1 MHNHASGFPFTAVAG
16 QADFKLALILAAIN
30 PAISGVL
37 VSGPR
42 GLAKTTLARGLADL
56 ITDQEP
62 SRSSFVTLPLGA
74 SEEMLLGTLD
84 LQKVLDNNQVA
95 YQPGLLAKA
104 DKGVLYVDE
113 VNLLADN
120 LVDLL
125 LDVSASGVNIVE
137 RDGISHSHSA
147 KFILLGTMN
156 PDEGELRPQLLDR
169 FGLYVELS
177 NHFSIQ
183 ERIDI
188 VKQREAYDKNA
199 LAFIESYSEQQDQLR
214 EKIEQ
219 ARERVD
225 SIYCGDEQREL
236 IAQKCQDANVD
247 GLRADIVWLKAAAAY
262 CAFDG
267 RSNLE
272 VTDVLAVEHLVLG
285 HRKNP
290 LEPPKQTSRPSNYQ
304 RPQSQTTS
312 SQATSSQHSQAAGD
326 WGSLEP
332 VQQPTLEQ
340 NITDFNKPGTR
351 RSTETKK
358 PESSFSCNTKQGMKE
373 QVIKGVGR
381 IQGQT
386 RSHKLNWFATIVAN
400 LESWPISKLRFK
412 NTQTVRPVLNLILL
426 DTSAS
431 ILKAQSF
438 GKAKSVVMSIANT
451 AYLAREQL
459 TVLGFGN
466 EDITTLLPQR
476 RAPKSLKALLD
487 NIPAAGGTPLREMLI
502 HAADFQQKQLKTRP
516 NLSIKTFVI
525 SDGKTTQNF
534 HDLSMLGEVTVID
547 MEDSSVKRGRAQE
560 IAEVLSARYF
570 TLPQL
575 IMHKG

>member
-1 MHNHASGFPFTAVAG
+1 MNG
-16 QADFKLALILAAIN
+16 QIM
-30 PAISGVL
+30 
-37 VSGPR
+37 
-42 GLAKTTLARGLADL
+42 
-56 ITDQEP
+56 Q
-62 SRSSFVTLPLGA
+62 
-74 SEEMLLGTLD
+74 
-84 LQKVLDNNQVA
+84 
-95 YQPGLLAKA
+95 
-104 DKGVLYVDE
+104 
-113 VNLLADN
+113 
-120 LVDLL
+120 
-125 LDVSASGVNIVE
+125 
-137 RDGISHSHSA
+137 GI
-147 KFILLGTMN
+147 
-156 PDEGELRPQLLDR
+156 GE
-169 FGLYVELS
+169 
-177 NHFSIQ
+177 
-183 ERIDI
+183 
-188 VKQREAYDKNA
+188 
-199 LAFIESYSEQQDQLR
+199 
-214 EKIEQ
+214 
-219 ARERVD
+219 
-225 SIYCGDEQREL
+225 
-236 IAQKCQDANVD
+236 
-247 GLRADIVWLKAAAAY
+247 
-262 CAFDG
+262 
-267 RSNLE
+267 
-272 VTDVLAVEHLVLG
+272 
-285 HRKNP
+285 
-290 LEPPKQTSRPSNYQ
+290 
-304 RPQSQTTS
+304 
-312 SQATSSQHSQAAGD
+312 
-326 WGSLEP
+326 
-332 VQQPTLEQ
+332 
-340 NITDFNKPGTR
+340 
-351 RSTETKK
+351 
-358 PESSFSCNTKQGMKE
+358 
-373 QVIKGVGR
+373 IKGR
-381 IQGQT
+381 T
-386 RSHKLNWFATIVAN
+386 SSHKLDWFATIVAN

>member
-1 MHNHASGFPFTAVAG
+1 MHNHASSFPFTAVAG
-16 QADFKLALILAAIN
+16 QADFKLALILVAIN

-56 ITDQEP
+56 ITDQAP

-84 LQKVLDNNQVA
+84 LQKVLDNKQVA

-113 VNLLADN
+113 VNLLTDN

-125 LDVSASGVNIVE
+125 LDVCASGVNIIE

-156 PDEGELRPQLLDR
+156 PDEGELRTQLIDR

-183 ERIDI
+183 ERVDI
-188 VKQREAYDKNA
+188 VKQREAFDKDSQ
-199 LAFIESYSEQQDQLR
+199 AFIERYSEQQHQLR
-214 EKIEQ
+214 DQISR
-219 ARERVD
+219 ARESVD
-225 SIYCGDEQREL
+225 SIYCGDELREL
-236 IAQKCQDANVD
+236 VAQKCQDANVD
-247 GLRADIVWLKAAAAY
+247 GLRADIVWLKAASAY

-267 RSNLE
+267 RSKLE
-272 VTDVLAVEHLVLG
+272 AHDVLAVEHFVLG
-285 HRKNP
+285 HRKNSS
-290 LEPPKQTSRPSNYQ
+290 EPPKPTPRSTNYQ
-304 RPQSQTTS
+304 RPQPQT
-312 SQATSSQHSQAAGD
+312 ASSQHDHSAGD

-332 VQQPTLEQ
+332 VQQPTLDQ
-340 NITDFNKPGTR
+340 NITELNKPSLR
-351 RSTETKK
+351 HAALTKNLK
-358 PESSFSCNTKQGMKE
+358 NPLTILKKQGMNGQIIQCIGE
-373 QVIKGVGR
+373 LKGR
-381 IQGQT
+381 T
-386 RSHKLNWFATIVAN
+386 NSHKLDWFATIVAN
-400 LESWPISKLRFK
+400 LGTWPISKLRLK
-412 NTQTVRPVLNLILL
+412 KTQTLRPVLNLILL

-431 ILKAQSF
+431 ILKGQSF
-438 GKAKSVVMSIANT
+438 GKAKSVVMNIANA

-466 EDITTLLPQR
+466 EDVTTLLPKR
-476 RAPKSLKALLD
+476 RAPKSLRALLD
-487 NIPAAGGTPLREMLI
+487 TIPAAGGTPLREMLI
-502 HAADFQQKQLKTRP
+502 HAAEFQRKQLRMTPHLCLKTY
-516 NLSIKTFVI
+516 VI
-525 SDGKTTQNF
+525 SDGKTTQHF
-534 HDLSMLGEVTVID
+534 EDLSMFGEVTVID

-560 IAEVLSARYF
+560 LADLLSARYL

-575 IMHKG
+575 TMQKG